1 MNTGMCLNWKCSK
14 EGIDKKKFGSFFHFN
29 EYTSLFCALSDPTL
43 FFLYFFQHNAVRA
56 QCETPGGTKSSQKL
70 NKYDVH
76 CKGREGN

>member
-43 FFLYFFQHNAVRA
+43 FFLYFFQHNA
-56 QCETPGGTKSSQKL
+56 
-70 NKYDVH
+70 
-76 CKGREGN
+76 